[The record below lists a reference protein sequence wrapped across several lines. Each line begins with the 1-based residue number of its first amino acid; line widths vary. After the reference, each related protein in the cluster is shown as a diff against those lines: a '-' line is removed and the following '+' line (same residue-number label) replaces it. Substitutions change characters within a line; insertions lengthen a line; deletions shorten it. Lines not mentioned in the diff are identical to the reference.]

1 MTRSSSRRTVLAGAC
16 AACAATLAGCARY
29 GTSNGLAGSPAGA
42 PAYGPPSTGT
52 GSAGLG
58 SAGGSASSVLATTA
72 EIPVGGGKVLTAQ
85 KIVITQPQT
94 GTFHAF
100 TAICTHLGC
109 IVNSVS
115 GGTINC
121 PCHGSRYSIVNGSV
135 VNGPAPLPLAA
146 VSIKVE
152 GTSIVQV

>member
-1 MTRSSSRRTVLAGAC
+1 MTRSSSRRALLAGAC

-29 GTSNGLAGSPAGA
+29 GTSNGLAGAPAGA
-42 PAYGPPSTGT
+42 PAYGPPSAGT
-52 GSAGLG
+52 GSAG
-58 SAGGSASSVLATTA
+58 GGASNVLATTS

-85 KIVITQPQT
+85 KIVVTQPQA

-100 TAICTHLGC
+100 TAICTHQGC

-121 PCHGSRYSIVNGSV
+121 PCHGSKYNITNGSV

-152 GTSIVQV
+152 GTSIVEL